1 MCIVNRLLLFL
12 ILTFSFQFLTK
23 ADDIED
29 FEIEGMSVGQSLLNH
44 ISVEKIENN
53 IIPYFKDK
61 RKYYVIKYVENLN
74 LYDDLEIYLKS
85 DDNNY
90 IIKSISA
97 GLYPDNLKECLKSK
111 DDIVKNIKSS
121 LNIEFKE
128 SNYNHHYYKNT
139 VTYNSVTT
147 VKGGF
152 IRVECIYYDLKDK
165 AKHDVIDNLSIVSKS
180 NEIEKWFKSNY
191 E

>member
-1 MCIVNRLLLFL
+1 MKKLF
-12 ILTFSFQFLTK
+12 IIIIIFISFHSLSK
-23 ADDIED
+23 ADDIRD
-29 FEIEGMSVGQSLLNH
+29 FEIEGMSVGDSLLDY

-61 RKYYVIKYVENLN
+61 RKYYIIRYVENLN

-111 DDIVKNIKSS
+111 DDIVRNIDSS

-128 SNYNHHYYKNT
+128 SNYNHYYYKNT
-139 VTYNSVTT
+139 VTYNSVAK
-147 VKGGF
+147 VKGGY
-152 IRVECIYYDLKDK
+152 IRIECIYYDLKDK
-165 AKHDVIDNLSIVSKS
+165 AKHDVNDNLSIVSKS
-180 NEIEKWFKSNY
+180 NEIEKWFESNY

>member
-1 MCIVNRLLLFL
+1 MKKLFIIIVIF
-12 ILTFSFQFLTK
+12 ISFQSWTK
-23 ADDIED
+23 AEDIRD
-29 FEIEGMSVGQSLLNH
+29 FEIEGMSVGESLLNH

-61 RKYYVIKYVENLN
+61 RKYYIIKFEENLN
-74 LYDDLEIYLKS
+74 LYEDLEIYLKS

-90 IIKSISA
+90 IIRSISA

-111 DDIVKNIKSS
+111 DDIVRNINSS
-121 LNIEFKE
+121 LNIKFKE

-139 VTYNSVTT
+139 TTYNSVAI
-147 VKGGF
+147 VNGGF
-152 IRVECIYYDLKDK
+152 IRIECIYYDLKDK
-165 AKHDVIDNLSIVSKS
+165 AKHNVKDNLSIVSKS

>member
-1 MCIVNRLLLFL
+1 MKRLLLIL
-12 ILTFSFQFLTK
+12 ILTFSFQTLTK
-23 ADDIED
+23 ADDIRD
-29 FEIEGMSVGQSLLNH
+29 FEIEGMSVGESLLNH

-111 DDIVKNIKSS
+111 DDIVRNINSS
-121 LNIEFKE
+121 LTIEFKE
-128 SNYNHHYYKNT
+128 SNYNHHYYINT
-139 VTYNSVTT
+139 VTYNSVAT
-147 VKGGF
+147 VKGGS

-165 AKHDVIDNLSIVSKS
+165 ANHDVIDNLSIVSKS